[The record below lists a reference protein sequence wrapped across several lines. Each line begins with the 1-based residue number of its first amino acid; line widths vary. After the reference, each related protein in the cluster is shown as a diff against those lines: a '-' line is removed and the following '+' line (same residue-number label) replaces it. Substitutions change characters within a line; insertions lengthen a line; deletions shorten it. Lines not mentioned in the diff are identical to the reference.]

1 MTSSIGTRPSDATR
15 RLLIGGLLSGPLFV
29 AVAAAQVLTREG
41 FDLSRHPI
49 SLLSLG
55 ELGWIQVAN
64 FVVAGGLAIGFAI
77 GVRRVLRAGRGARW
91 IPILIGIYGAGL
103 VAGGIFVADPA
114 LGFPPGTP
122 DGIPST
128 FSWHGT
134 IHAIA
139 PPVAFLAL
147 IGACFVLARRDAA
160 DRRHGWAVYGALTG
174 VAAFVLSAPIPPEG
188 ASIRLAVAVAIGAA
202 WVSALA
208 VRLLAP
214 ERSPHALVDPASPA
228 ASY

>member
-29 AVAAAQVLTREG
+29 IVAAAQVLTRDG
-41 FDLSRHPI
+41 FDLSRHPL

-55 ELGWIQVAN
+55 DLGWIQVAN
-64 FVVAGGLAIGFAI
+64 FIVAGMLAIGFAI
-77 GVRRVLRAGRGARW
+77 GARRVLRAGRGSRW
-91 IPILIGIYGAGL
+91 VPILIGIYGAGL

-160 DRRHGWAVYGALTG
+160 EARRGWAVYGALTG
-174 VAAFVLSAPIPPEG
+174 VSAFVLSAPIPPEG

-208 VRLLAP
+208 VRLLVGEGSGKP
-214 ERSPHALVDPASPA
+214 GALAPA
-228 ASY
+228 ATY